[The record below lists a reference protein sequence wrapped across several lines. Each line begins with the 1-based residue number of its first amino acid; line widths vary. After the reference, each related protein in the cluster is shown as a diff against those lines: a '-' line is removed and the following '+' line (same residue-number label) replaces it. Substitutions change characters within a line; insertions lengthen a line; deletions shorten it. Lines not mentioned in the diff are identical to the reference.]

1 MTDEVMS
8 YDEFLER
15 VHDGILTPS
24 GNCPIT
30 PLLVM
35 LQGKWK
41 NQVLYE
47 LCVNEPIRFNE
58 LKKNLAGITNTML
71 TSTLRELEADGLI
84 CRKDFWE
91 IPPHVEYSFT
101 EKGHDLMPVFYAMMN
116 WGFKY
121 EDDNEKLEKQR
132 NDQNGDIR

>member
-1 MTDEVMS
+1 MNEVMT

-15 VHDGILTPS
+15 VHEGIVTEK

-30 PLLVM
+30 PLLLM

-41 NQVLYE
+41 NQVIYE
-47 LCVNEPIRFNE
+47 LCIKEPIRFGE
-58 LKKNLAGITNTML
+58 LKKNLVGITNTML
-71 TSTLRELEADGLI
+71 TSTLRDLENDGLI
-84 CRKDFWE
+84 KREQFNE

-101 EKGHDLMPVFYAMMN
+101 EKGHDLMPIFYAIMN

-121 EDDNEKLEKQR
+121 EE
-132 NDQNGDIR
+132 

>member
-1 MTDEVMS
+1 MNEVMT
-8 YDEFLER
+8 YEEFLER
-15 VHDGILTPS
+15 VKVGIVTDK

-47 LCVNEPIRFNE
+47 LCIKEPIRFGE
-58 LKKNLAGITNTML
+58 LKKNLTGITNTML
-71 TSTLRELEADGLI
+71 TSTLRELEKDRLI
-84 CRKDFWE
+84 KREQFNE

-101 EKGHDLMPVFYAMMN
+101 EKGRDLMPIFYAIMN

-121 EDDNEKLEKQR
+121 ENDNEELSAEE
-132 NDQNGDIR
+132 

>member
-1 MTDEVMS
+1 MTENVMT
-8 YDEFLER
+8 YEEFLKE
-15 VHDGILTPS
+15 VKNGIVTPS

-30 PLLVM
+30 PLLTM

-47 LCVNEPIRFNE
+47 LCVKEPIRFGE
-58 LKKNLAGITNTML
+58 LQRNLAGITNTML
-71 TSTLRELEADGLI
+71 TSTLRDLESDGLI
-84 CRKDFWE
+84 ERKQFNE

-101 EKGHDLMPVFYAMMN
+101 EKGRDLMPVFYAMMN

-121 EDDNEKLEKQR
+121 EKDNEK
-132 NDQNGDIR
+132 

>member
-1 MTDEVMS
+1 MNEVMS
-8 YDEFLER
+8 YEEFLKQ
-15 VHDGILTPS
+15 VKVGIVTAR

-30 PLLVM
+30 PLLMM

-47 LCVNEPIRFNE
+47 LCIKEPIRFGE

-71 TSTLRELEADGLI
+71 TSTLRDLERDRLI
-84 CRKDFWE
+84 QREQFNE
-91 IPPHVEYSFT
+91 IPPHVEYSLT
-101 EKGHDLMPVFYAMMN
+101 AKGRDLMPIFYAMMN

-121 EDDNEKLEKQR
+121 EDENEALLAEESAK
-132 NDQNGDIR
+132 